1 METQGQKSGL
11 GSISTLICVQMFNIE
26 VEMCKAL
33 VQVKGFGKK
42 LKQLKFVTIIH
53 KPVKAFW
60 IVQAWGFS

>member
-1 METQGQKSGL
+1 M
-11 GSISTLICVQMFNIE
+11 ICVQMFNIE

-60 IVQAWGFS
+60 IVQARGFS